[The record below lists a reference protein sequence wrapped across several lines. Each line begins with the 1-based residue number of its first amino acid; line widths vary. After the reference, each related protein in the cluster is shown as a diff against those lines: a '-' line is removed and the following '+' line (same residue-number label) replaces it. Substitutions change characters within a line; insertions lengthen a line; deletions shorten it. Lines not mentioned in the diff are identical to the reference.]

1 MEVAI
6 LGGFATLGLVLAVAV
21 IAARR
26 SMFAARATAD
36 ALRQQVRFSSDVF
49 DSLPIGLAVRDL
61 PGRYVFVN

>member
-6 LGGFATLGLVLAVAV
+6 LG
-21 IAARR
+21 
-26 SMFAARATAD
+26 
-36 ALRQQVRFSSDVF
+36 VF